1 MIRLTEIKLENGIVS
16 ATVTTIETTPKVFR
30 IAYNLNTDEVV
41 ENTLGKMG
49 MSVSMAIGKLIKL
62 HREYGDNLPE
72 SAVSAW
78 Y

>member
-62 HREYGDNLPE
+62 HEEYGSNLPE
-72 SAVSAW
+72 YSESVW

>member
-1 MIRLTEIKLENGIVS
+1 MIKLTEIKLENSIIS
-16 ATVTTIETTPKVFR
+16 AMVTTVEMNPKVFR
-30 IAYNLNTDEVV
+30 VAYNLDTDEVV

-62 HREYGDNLPE
+62 HEEYGSNLPE
-72 SAVSAW
+72 YSESVW